1 VRRCDSSAQ
10 SKFAGKTALLM
21 FAIAGFLAQ
30 AIPAHAARVS
40 GTFTGYEHST
50 PQKGASLHFE
60 NRVTRDAY
68 MTLTADDGSFGANL
82 PPGIYRLRGERGAI
96 LTGPITVGTN
106 DVTLGTVGDL
116 APYSPARLCG
126 LQYLAPAILISRAP
140 STANIM
146 TLDTTAPLPPIAPAG
161 SIEPVNLPPPPA
173 AHPGVE

>member
-1 VRRCDSSAQ
+1 MTLRESSAQ
-10 SKFAGKTALLM
+10 NKSGGTAAILV
-21 FAIAGFLAQ
+21 FAIAMLFTG
-30 AIPAHAARVS
+30 AIPALAAHVS
-40 GTFTGYEHST
+40 GTFTGYENST

-68 MTLTADDGSFGANL
+68 MTLTADNGSFGADL
-82 PPGIYRLRGERGAI
+82 PPGVYRLRGERGGI
-96 LTGPITVGTN
+96 LTGPIAVGTD

-126 LQYLAPAILISRAP
+126 LQYLAPAILTSPAP

-173 AHPGVE
+173 PHPGVE